1 MSSPTTPG
9 EPPTVKQR
17 VERAIV
23 LTVLNHYETHD
34 GEACPQGALRAKL
47 NSDEQVLDTP

>member
-9 EPPTVKQR
+9 ESPTMQQR

-23 LTVLNHYETHD
+23 LAVLDHYEAHD
-34 GEACPQGALRAKL
+34 GDACRKMR
-47 NSDEQVLDTP
+47 